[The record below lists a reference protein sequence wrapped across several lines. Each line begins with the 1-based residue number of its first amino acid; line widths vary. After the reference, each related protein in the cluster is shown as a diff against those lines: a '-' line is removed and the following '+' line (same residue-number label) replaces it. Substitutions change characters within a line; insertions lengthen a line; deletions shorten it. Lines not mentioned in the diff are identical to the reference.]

1 MVQCRDCEPKG
12 TEQVAVGIPVDI
24 SADHYGLAAVGKL
37 HQVQHHQHGAVRRHP
52 VPHVDIRETEDFR
65 ILIVGYK
72 AVLGVRHSRTLEEG
86 IGVHMLQPAQG
97 LPGLLHIR
105 LSALNQGEVGAA
117 ALGIVAD
124 EVVFDPVLEHP
135 AADFIRLLE
144 FRKALGTEQLW
155 QQAGCQ
161 KNGDSLY
168 KLVHSPVFVLYLTG
182 LVMHSELSTSSSG
195 KAVRSREIRRSEVYC
210 SLS

>member
-1 MVQCRDCEPKG
+1 
-12 TEQVAVGIPVDI
+12 
-24 SADHYGLAAVGKL
+24 
-37 HQVQHHQHGAVRRHP
+37 
-52 VPHVDIRETEDFR
+52 
-65 ILIVGYK
+65 
-72 AVLGVRHSRTLEEG
+72 
-86 IGVHMLQPAQG
+86 MLQPAQG

-155 QQAGCQ
+155 QQASCQ